1 MEQVEEECS
10 TEMSSKK
17 TRLETST
24 REISWREQIWFPE
37 QFCLFKVPSVDD
49 KYATFACLT
58 ANRENVL
65 NAFQQ
70 QKPGLK
76 SRAGVQN
83 SKGENEIKKLGKL
96 PKNSIPGW
104 HSQKTSFPP
113 AIEVNY
119 LACQKVD
126 LNNRPATSK
135 RQTYIE
141 EAPCVLRCTER
152 VLSVGEVSLFT
163 FEKGHHAHSCL
174 GMNMNT
180 ICCDD
185 F

>member
-37 QFCLFKVPSVDD
+37 KYCLVKVFSEGE
-49 KYATFACLT
+49 KYATFVYPT

-65 NAFQQ
+65 YAFQQ

-83 SKGENEIKKLGKL
+83 LKGENEIKKLGKL
-96 PKNSIPGW
+96 SKNSIPGW
-104 HSQKTSFPP
+104 H
-113 AIEVNY
+113 
-119 LACQKVD
+119 
-126 LNNRPATSK
+126 
-135 RQTYIE
+135 
-141 EAPCVLRCTER
+141 
-152 VLSVGEVSLFT
+152 
-163 FEKGHHAHSCL
+163 
-174 GMNMNT
+174 
-180 ICCDD
+180 
-185 F
+185 